1 MIDTYLDIAYINF
14 DTAILHGT
22 VAGKDGI
29 RKELSQEEYNA
40 LCDFNMKQE
49 SERQAFYLEV
59 FNR

>member
-1 MIDTYLDIAYINF
+1 MIDTYLV
-14 DTAILHGT
+14 TLILIPLSFMGM

-49 SERQAFYLEV
+49 SERQAFYLELL
-59 FNR
+59 NR